1 VKKRYR
7 IVTIIFSLFLI
18 VQISL
23 GLGFWALISNEV
35 SSELSPI
42 GDRVSSQHEL
52 TKQALRSEQKT
63 FQLTSEESPPEDHT
77 AKKESDLECLTFEQF
92 MNLDAASKTLFEK
105 SANGLTMCRKTKDQ
119 QSANDALKS
128 ENKP

>member
-1 VKKRYR
+1 MKKRYR

-18 VQISL
+18 VQIGL

-63 FQLTSEESPPEDHT
+63 FQLTSE
-77 AKKESDLECLTFEQF
+77 ESDLECLTFEQF